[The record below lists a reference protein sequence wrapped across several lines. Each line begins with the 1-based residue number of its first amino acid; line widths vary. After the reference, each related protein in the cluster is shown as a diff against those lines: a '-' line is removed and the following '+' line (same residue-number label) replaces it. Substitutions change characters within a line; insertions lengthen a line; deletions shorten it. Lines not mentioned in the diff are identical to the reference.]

1 MPNLR
6 SVATDIK
13 NPEVLRVLNDMDP
26 RGGSAPFTAAEK
38 RLAYRASIVRS
49 GPPEPVAAV
58 IDRVVASRH
67 GGEIPVR
74 IYNPSPEGP
83 ADLPTLL
90 YLHGGGFLSGDLDTH
105 DPVCRTLAN
114 RVPML
119 VVAVQYRLAPEHPFP
134 AGLEDSADVLQWL
147 STDAGLAGGD
157 PYRIYVAGDSA
168 GGNLAAS
175 LAVLA
180 RDEFGIPLTAQVLIY
195 PMLDATI
202 SFPSMVEN
210 AFIPP
215 FTLVDC
221 VYAWQQYL
229 GRNSYRRHIYVSPV
243 LGANLPGLA
252 PALIITAEYD
262 ILSGEGQA
270 YAGRLKNAGVP
281 VEHEHYPDMV
291 HGFFQ
296 WGGQVA
302 AARSALDRVVRY
314 LQRVEFAGGSV

>member
-1 MPNLR
+1 MANLR
-6 SVATDIK
+6 SVAADIT
-13 NPEVLRVLNDMDP
+13 NPEVIRVLSEMDP

-49 GPPEPVAAV
+49 GPPEPVASV
-58 IDRVVASRH
+58 IGRVVESRH
-67 GGEIPVR
+67 GGKIPIR
-74 IYNPSPEGP
+74 IYNPSPESP
-83 ADLPTLL
+83 EHPPTLL

-114 RVPML
+114 RVPMV

-134 AGLEDSADVLQWL
+134 AGLEDCADVLQWL
-147 STDAGLAGGD
+147 STEAGSVGGD

-180 RDEFGIPLTAQVLIY
+180 RDEFGFPLKAQVLIY
-195 PMLDATI
+195 PMLDATM
-202 SFPSMVEN
+202 SFSTMVEN

-243 LGANLPGLA
+243 LGANLPGLP
-252 PALIITAEYD
+252 PALVITAGYD
-262 ILSGEGQA
+262 ILAGEGQA
-270 YAGRLKNAGVP
+270 YADRLKSAGIP

-302 AARSALDRVVRY
+302 AARSAMDRVVRY
-314 LQRVEFAGGSV
+314 LQGVEFAGGSV